1 MISQLKT
8 YNDLFTCD
16 GISYVFFI
24 SAITTITLLFS
35 VTFVAE
41 SFSQVPLNNL
51 SVSNISKQD
60 GLLTGIY
67 DESSVSIVSITSKGG
82 QSLANKA
89 ELSNETISLGDKQSS
104 IGSGFLID
112 NDGHV
117 ITNSHVVGEYP
128 AFDVRFLDGT
138 IYPATL
144 IGKDPL
150 SDIAVLQ
157 INPAAI
163 YNHALKPLP
172 LGSSSVLKIGQQ
184 VVAIG
189 NPQGYSGTMT
199 EGIISQLNIVR
210 PNNDFG
216 GYMPGMIQT
225 DAPLDHGSSGGPLI
239 NLAGEVIGITSSQS
253 QESNFISFAIPAD
266 KAKRIAFALL
276 DPRNNGTYKH
286 NWLGLNGADI
296 TPDIA
301 RLMGLSETRGVV
313 VTDVATGS
321 PAEKAGIS
329 AGNDTNRI
337 ILYGQYT
344 QVNSNADVITKI
356 DKDLNNPN
364 DDVIIRQMADV
375 LNYLDATP
383 IGEKLILKIVR
394 DKKVIS
400 IPIEIGERPS

>member
-1 MISQLKT
+1 MFSI
-8 YNDLFTCD
+8 
-16 GISYVFFI
+16 GI
-24 SAITTITLLFS
+24 ITSIALLFS
-35 VTFVAE
+35 VTFVTE
-41 SFSQVPLNNL
+41 SFSQVTLSNL
-51 SVSNISKQD
+51 SVSNATKQD
-60 GLLTGIY
+60 GLLTEIY
-67 DESSVSIVSITSKGG
+67 DKSSVSIVSITSKGG
-82 QSLANKA
+82 QGLANQGG
-89 ELSNETISLGDKQSS
+89 LSNETISLGDEQSS

-117 ITNSHVVGEYP
+117 ITNSHVVEQYTE
-128 AFDVRFLDGT
+128 FDVRFLDGT

-157 INPAAI
+157 IDPAAI
-163 YNHALKPLP
+163 YKHALKQLP

-210 PNNDFG
+210 PNVDFG

-225 DAPLDHGSSGGPLI
+225 DAPLDHGSSGGPLL

-253 QESNFISFAIPAD
+253 QEANFISFAIPAD

-301 RLMGLSETRGVV
+301 RLMGLSDTRGVV
-313 VTDVATGS
+313 VTDVAPGS

-337 ILYGQYT
+337 ILYGEYT
-344 QVNSNADVITKI
+344 QTNSNADVITKI
-356 DKDLNNPN
+356 DKDLDNPN
-364 DDVIIRQMADV
+364 DDVIIRQMADI
-375 LNYLDATP
+375 LNYLDAKP

-400 IPIEIGERPS
+400 IPLEIGERPA